1 MNRITDI
8 NREIKQ
14 LMKRLVDGDQ
24 SVLHSIIKLSRER
37 ENLLKPRKFNDE

>member
-1 MNRITDI
+1 MNRIGEI

-14 LMKRLVDGDQ
+14 LMKQLVDGDQ
-24 SVLHSIIKLSRER
+24 RVLHRITKLSRER